1 MSKECKT
8 ARNAVLIPI
17 VVLLAVLMFCSSC
30 ASTCQCTQS
39 YSYKNRNNCPAY
51 RQNGSSEF
59 DSHLSTK
66 INKYEEN
73 NNNIISNV
81 CTTIVWNVEMGGTNA
96 TKRS

>member
-1 MSKECKT
+1 MSKECKQ
-8 ARNAVLIPI
+8 ARNTVVVTVIIVLG
-17 VVLLAVLMFCSSC
+17 LLIFCSSC
-30 ASTCQCTQS
+30 STQKC
-39 YSYKNRNNCPAY
+39 YSKPNSWGSNCAAY

-81 CTTIVWNVEMGGTNA
+81 CTTIMWYVEMG
-96 TKRS
+96 